1 MREHSRDKERL
12 EHILDA
18 IGVIENGLT
27 LRNSTRSLNNETIKK
42 EQPCGVAL
50 CVKEKRELLS
60 FCEITLLLRGV
71 HQREHRKQEH
81 QLQEQQ
87 VPLPR

>member
-18 IGVIENGLT
+18 ISVIENGLAT
-27 LRNSTRSLNNETIKK
+27 YTK

-60 FCEITLLLRGV
+60 FCEITLFLQGV
-71 HQREHRKQEH
+71 QQREHRKQEP
-81 QLQEQQ
+81 LQREQQ